1 MFSQTWKWGCGTGG
15 DARGVQHKERTPDR
29 HAVGPTVWAETRSP
43 YLQDTF
49 LPDFSRRDVLP
60 REAGGLGTYTQ
71 IAERV
76 KRMHKQEFTRTP
88 WNEWVHEKGPIF
100 EKLMTGKGLGLGV
113 KHPILSLFHVY
124 PCARYIQTRH
134 PKLNTTE
141 RQNPRAPGAIHYTG
155 DNTHPV
161 SYKSFNLQEHQGH
174 YTHFLTWTSAR

>member
-100 EKLMTGKGLGLGV
+100 EKLMTGKIGR
-113 KHPILSLFHVY
+113 
-124 PCARYIQTRH
+124 AIQR
-134 PKLNTTE
+134 LDFSV
-141 RQNPRAPGAIHYTG
+141 G
-155 DNTHPV
+155 DLANDM
-161 SYKSFNLQEHQGH
+161 
-174 YTHFLTWTSAR
+174 